1 MIKPIF
7 GLAKASGA
15 SEPKS
20 LAAAYGNWSGVR
32 SNHVITQ
39 SGKFSGS
46 DGSSR
51 SISSSEDR
59 GLLLEIRSRSDLI
72 VVDAATARLEQYR
85 TPRSGARLAIF
96 SLAGDFDGIPAIE
109 DQPNPVFLF
118 SSAAVTSEQTS
129 SENVIVQIG
138 SKPFDGFLNWANS
151 NGFGSILLEAGPTLT
166 ALAFEAGVVGQSAIT
181 RTPIAASETPE
192 TQRNPFDGEAVLVSF
207 AQSEDHSF
215 SLWTH

>member
-15 SEPKS
+15 SEPKT
-20 LAAAYGNWSGVR
+20 LAAAYGNWFGIR

-39 SGKFSGS
+39 SGEFWGS

-51 SISSSEDR
+51 SISSREDR
-59 GLLLEIRSRSDLI
+59 ELLLEIRSRSDLI

-85 TPRSGARLAIF
+85 APRSGARLAIF
-96 SLAGDFDGIPAIE
+96 SLTGDFNGIPAIE
-109 DQPNPVFLF
+109 DQANPVFLF
-118 SSAAVTSEQTS
+118 SSAEVKTAQIS
-129 SENVIVQIG
+129 SMNVPVQIG
-138 SKPFDGFLNWANS
+138 TKPFDGFQSWANS

-166 ALAFEAGVVGQSAIT
+166 TLAFEAGVVGQSAIT
-181 RTPIAASETPE
+181 RTPIAASETTE
-192 TQRNPFDGEAVLVSF
+192 TQQNPFHKDAVLVSF

-215 SLWTH
+215 TLWTH